1 MQLTFGIKE
10 VWSKGYTVEC
20 TETPYSIHYE
30 IYFFSFGGEVAKVE
44 SVSKGEGEMSRIGIQ
59 ATKFIKN

>member
-1 MQLTFGIKE
+1 M
-10 VWSKGYTVEC
+10 VKGYTVEC